1 MLASWFIEK
10 LVDPLGLFG
19 LTAQFVFMLRFV
31 VQWFASERRGRSY
44 IPIAFWYL
52 SVVGALMTFVYALL
66 RRDPVFTLAQALGL
80 VIYVRNLVLIY
91 RRQARISSR
100 RPPGG
105 LEIAPASAG
114 VMANA
119 EVTSQK

>member
-1 MLASWFIEK
+1 MSWFFEK
-10 LVDPLGLFG
+10 LLDPLGLFG
-19 LTAQFVFMLRFV
+19 LASQFVFMLRFV

-44 IPIAFWYL
+44 IPIEFWYL
-52 SVVGALMTFVYALL
+52 SVVGALMTLVYAVL

-100 RPPGG
+100 RAAA
-105 LEIAPASAG
+105 E
-114 VMANA
+114 A
-119 EVTSQK
+119 EVVPDSREM